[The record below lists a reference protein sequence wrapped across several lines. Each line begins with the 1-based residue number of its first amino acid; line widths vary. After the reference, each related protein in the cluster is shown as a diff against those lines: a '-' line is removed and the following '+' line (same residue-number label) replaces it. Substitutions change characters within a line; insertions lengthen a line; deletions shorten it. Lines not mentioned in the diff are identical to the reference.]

1 MTTLYLQ
8 ALSATSIASSL
19 QISEPFL
26 VIAGYTGRN
35 AYAVNQHILELQAH
49 GMTPPEMIPM
59 FWTLPNWL
67 LSVAQPVIQVH
78 AGKKSRAGR
87 RKDTKQACLLPF
99 SPLNCISLH
108 CGPKWS
114 AVPAC

>member
-8 ALSATSIASSL
+8 ALSATSIAYSL

-35 AYAVNQHILELQAH
+35 AYAVNQHMIELQAH
-49 GMTPPEMIPM
+49 GITPPEMIPM

-67 LSVAQPVIQVH
+67 PQ
-78 AGKKSRAGR
+78 
-87 RKDTKQACLLPF
+87 
-99 SPLNCISLH
+99 NESLETSSK
-108 CGPKWS
+108 GLKRYT
-114 AVPAC
+114 AIRYTE

>member
-35 AYAVNQHILELQAH
+35 TDAVNQHILELQAH
-49 GMTPPEMIPM
+49 GITPPEMIPM
-59 FWTLPNWL
+59 FWTLPIQTGSFCFAKRFLAILEDRERGRNL
-67 LSVAQPVIQVH
+67 RCDYAIDDLSSMTL
-78 AGKKSRAGR
+78 G
-87 RKDTKQACLLPF
+87 
-99 SPLNCISLH
+99 
-108 CGPKWS
+108 
-114 AVPAC
+114 